1 MEDGFDTFYF
11 GQGRLAM
18 YNKFPDEHD
27 GNIKKKGEKDEK
39 GEKGMLYRVFSGIL
53 NFQVYNKSIL
63 RYKVNEKEKNAG
75 DADGA
80 DGSL

>member
-18 YNKFPDEHD
+18 YNKFD
-27 GNIKKKGEKDEK
+27 GNIKKKGEK
-39 GEKGMLYRVFSGIL
+39 GVLYRVFSGIL

-63 RYKVNEKEKNAG
+63 RYKVNEKNAG
-75 DADGA
+75 ADGA

>member
-1 MEDGFDTFYF
+1 MEDGFDTFYY

-18 YNKFPDEHD
+18 YKFPDEHD
-27 GNIKKKGEKDEK
+27 GNIKKK

-63 RYKVNEKEKNAG
+63 RYKVNENEKNAG
-75 DADGA
+75 DADG
-80 DGSL
+80 SL

>member
-18 YNKFPDEHD
+18 YNKFD
-27 GNIKKKGEKDEK
+27 GNIKK
-39 GEKGMLYRVFSGIL
+39 KGMLYRVFSGIL

-63 RYKVNEKEKNAG
+63 RYKEKENEKDAG
-75 DADGA
+75 DAAGA
-80 DGSL
+80 NGSL

>member
-27 GNIKKKGEKDEK
+27 GNIKKKGEK
-39 GEKGMLYRVFSGIL
+39 GILYRVFSGIL

-63 RYKVNEKEKNAG
+63 RYKEKERNAG
-75 DADGA
+75 DVAGA

>member
-27 GNIKKKGEKDEK
+27 GNIKKKD
-39 GEKGMLYRVFSGIL
+39 EKGMLYRVFSGIL

>member
-27 GNIKKKGEKDEK
+27 GNIKKKGEK
-39 GEKGMLYRVFSGIL
+39 GMLYRVFSGIL

-63 RYKVNEKEKNAG
+63 RYKENEKNAG
-75 DADGA
+75 NAAGA

>member
-27 GNIKKKGEKDEK
+27 GNIKKK

-80 DGSL
+80 VGSL

>member
-27 GNIKKKGEKDEK
+27 GNIKKKGEK
-39 GEKGMLYRVFSGIL
+39 GMLYRVFSGIL

-63 RYKVNEKEKNAG
+63 RYKDKDKEKEWNAG
-75 DADGA
+75 DAAGT

>member
-18 YNKFPDEHD
+18 YNKFPDEHE
-27 GNIKKKGEKDEK
+27 GNIKKKGEK
-39 GEKGMLYRVFSGIL
+39 GVLYRVFSGIL

-63 RYKVNEKEKNAG
+63 RYKVKERNVGDAAG
-75 DADGA
+75 ADGADGA

>member
-11 GQGRLAM
+11 GQGRSAM
-18 YNKFPDEHD
+18 YNKFD
-27 GNIKKKGEKDEK
+27 GNIKKKGV
-39 GEKGMLYRVFSGIL
+39 LYRVFSGIL

-63 RYKVNEKEKNAG
+63 RYKENENEKNV
-75 DADGA
+75 GA

>member
-27 GNIKKKGEKDEK
+27 GNIKKKGEK
-39 GEKGMLYRVFSGIL
+39 GMLYRVFSGIL

-63 RYKVNEKEKNAG
+63 RYKEKERNVG

-80 DGSL
+80 AGADGSL

>member
-11 GQGRLAM
+11 GQGRLAI
-18 YNKFPDEHD
+18 YNKFD
-27 GNIKKKGEKDEK
+27 GNIKKKGEK
-39 GEKGMLYRVFSGIL
+39 GMLYRVYRVFSGIL

-63 RYKVNEKEKNAG
+63 RYKENEKDAG
-75 DADGA
+75 AAVA